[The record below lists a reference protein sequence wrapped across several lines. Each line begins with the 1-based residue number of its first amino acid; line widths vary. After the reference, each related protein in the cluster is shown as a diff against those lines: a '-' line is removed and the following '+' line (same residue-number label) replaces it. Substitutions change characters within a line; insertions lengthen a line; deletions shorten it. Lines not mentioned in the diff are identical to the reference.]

1 MIWESSLILGGTIA
15 AILLVE
21 VEKRLIWEELEKEN
35 CKEFW
40 NHKIKSLRSQEKT
53 AQGT

>member
-40 NHKIKSLRSQEKT
+40 NFGKSLRSQEKT